1 MDEHEIE
8 TLQRQLCLSRP
19 LSIRTRSMERWTSLS
34 GDTEQG
40 PMEGSDGQL
49 EGAGSVLVHYRSVSV
64 FALAKM
70 AWRVDV
76 LGTSR
81 WVSTV
86 RGWGDFTFV
95 RNVSLANRAAHV
107 IDHRLFANDRPG
119 TIVRTGLSTTE
130 HRPIVIVIASVTG
143 RPFDYDALVACI
155 LSCIDLD
162 LGTPQHLGLLCAIP
176 RKAKEM
182 VVTLNDTLHLIIDIL
197 EYHGLEVGNVSVDEL
212 DVGYW
217 VQMTVFLRV
226 QLEDQVPDVFVAD
239 REQYE
244 QGVSV
249 PLDAN
254 PHASAEGLV

>member
-1 MDEHEIE
+1 MAARSIE
-8 TLQRQLCLSRP
+8 TLQRQLP

-34 GDTEQG
+34 EDTEQG
-40 PMEGSDGQL
+40 TMEGSDGQL
-49 EGAGSVLVHYRSVSV
+49 EGAGSVLVHYRYVSV
-64 FALAKM
+64 FALAK
-70 AWRVDV
+70 RVDV

-86 RGWGDFTFV
+86 QGWGDFAFV

-107 IDHRLFANDRPG
+107 IDHRLFANGRPG
-119 TIVRTGLSTTE
+119 AIVRTGLSTTE

-143 RPFDYDALVACI
+143 RPFDYDALVARI
-155 LSCIDLD
+155 LSYIDLD
-162 LGTPQHLGLLCAIP
+162 LGTPQHFGLLCAIP

-182 VVTLNDTLHLIIDIL
+182 VVALNDTLHLVIDIL
-197 EYHGLEVGNVSVDEL
+197 EYHGLEVGNVSVNEL

-217 VQMTVFLRV
+217 VQVTVFLRE

-244 QGVSV
+244 QGASA